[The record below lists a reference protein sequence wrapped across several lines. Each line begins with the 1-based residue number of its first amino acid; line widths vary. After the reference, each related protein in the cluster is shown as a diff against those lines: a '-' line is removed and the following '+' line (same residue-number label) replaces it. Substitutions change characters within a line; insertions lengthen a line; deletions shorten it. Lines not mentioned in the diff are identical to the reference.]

1 MKRVMIAAVI
11 GCLVTTSCTQVAGWF
26 GSAPDSTKGE
36 AVDSSSYAAW
46 ARDETITESNAYSD
60 LFLDSTSLE
69 NYIQKEKLNDSS
81 ARAIRNFYLVR
92 NYQYAWFTSNG
103 MTEQARGLWNLRQ
116 EDSATANN
124 KFKEHMDSVVQ
135 NDSLTI
141 MRGDTSFVET
151 ELDLTKE
158 LVQYAQNG
166 RNSLVNTSNI
176 YYLVPAKKQDPLQ
189 LADSILN
196 KQKDSAEYAN
206 NKSYN
211 LLKEQLA
218 IYYKAA
224 KDSTWQAVPA
234 STKNLRKGSKSVA
247 VTALKK
253 RLQATND
260 YTSSDTSAVFTD
272 SLQVAIKDLQQRNG
286 LSPTGIINDSL
297 INVLNIPAEQRVEQI
312 LVNMNR
318 MLWVKP
324 MEDSNRIVVN
334 IPTLMLYAFE
344 GSNKVFEMP
353 VIVGKEGTS
362 TMMFSGDI
370 NELVF
375 NPTWHIP
382 QSIVQSEIM
391 PKMKADPNYLKK
403 KNMEVVKQND
413 SIPTINQLPGKENAL
428 GKVKFLFPN
437 SYDIYLHDTPDKTL
451 FAKKDR
457 ALSHGCIRVGDAE
470 KLTQYLLRDQ
480 NDWSQDKIRT
490 ALNSNKEQTVKVKN
504 PEPVYI
510 TYYTAWTDENG
521 KMNFRDDVY
530 GHDKN
535 TSDRMFTRS

>member
-1 MKRVMIAAVI
+1 MKRLMIAAVI

-26 GSAPDSTKGE
+26 GSAPDSAKGE

-69 NYIQKEKLNDSS
+69 NYIEKEKLNDSS

-103 MTEQARGLWNLRQ
+103 MTEQGRGLWNLRPQ
-116 EDSATANN
+116 DSATFNN

-370 NELVF
+370 NQLVF

-490 ALNSNKEQTVKVKN
+490 ALNSNKEQMVKVKN